1 MKWLT
6 TILGRLIKKGSC
18 ETESFEPRTEKSE
31 GVSRAGIWGRA
42 FQEEKS
48 QGRGMLGMLEEQ

>member
-42 FQEEKS
+42 FQEEIIP
-48 QGRGMLGMLEEQ
+48 R